1 MADFQSIYNRLNNGT
16 QFTPLSAQT
25 FGDWSIEAGDIVT
38 VTKDGT
44 SYQTPVMR
52 SGLEWRGASLVTIE
66 STGNKER
73 DALNKLSKQDYLG
86 TGAGS
91 GLHGYYGAKKLGY
104 LALAFE
110 DEFGYLRSEL
120 YLDHERLRLAFDGID
135 SLRSELVMTRES
147 LRLAFEGAD
156 SLRSEFL
163 MTRESLRIAFDGI
176 GSLRSELLMTRESL
190 RIAFDGV
197 DSLRSEMLMT
207 RESFR
212 LAFDGIDS
220 LRSEMLMTRESFR
233 LAFDGIDSLRSE
245 LLMTRE
251 SFRLAFDGIDSLRSE
266 MLMTRESLRIA
277 FDGVD
282 SLRSEMLMT
291 RESLRV
297 AFDGVD
303 SLRSELLMTR
313 DSLRIAFDGMDSL
326 RSEMLMTR
334 ESFRIAF
341 DGMDSLRSELVM
353 TRESFR
359 VAFDG
364 MDSLR
369 SEMIMT
375 RESLRVAFDGVD
387 GLRSELIITRE
398 SLRSSFEDD
407 IESVRSAITQEAN
420 RISLVVEGTG
430 ANAHVKPAAIV
441 AAVKDNKSSLELS
454 ADDIILDGSI
464 KLGDKLQVL
473 QSGELYATSSIFV
486 APGSV
491 FNGDHVGNFYYSEQQ
506 EGHSVRMP
514 LLKKARVDN
523 GVLKIWTYSDPEGSP
538 SITFSKATTTSNKIS
553 GSWSGGIFTVATD
566 DVNGQQPP
574 LMTTSLKVV
583 LTGDVTVSSGK
594 ARQYAQVWYFDPA
607 LAQYTSNPYTN
618 TGMPEQQIEIDT
630 SSVYTAGKDAVRLKI
645 VPHTGS
651 AWDYNVGLD
660 KSESGS
666 EITEYAIWLRKGDLD
681 EDTGERAIAAM
692 IGANTVSQTVYIYDY
707 NDGKNS
713 IINAGGPL
721 NVTANTSGN
730 VALNRYV
737 TTYNVN
743 VPAPTVKVKLDRD
756 YVSSGSTID
765 AVVPT
770 TDGSGSNFLRTW
782 VEDNGL
788 TSGTNPGNKTRRIR
802 SLVGSTPIF
811 DTTYTDY
818 KDGWDAVG
826 APTFLQW
833 ENTRNYSYLKDLKM
847 TWQTDNKSSDAVRRG
862 TRYIRITMTGSA
874 GVPTFDSNH
883 KGEARLM
890 ESVNGSSWTNITGAA
905 IEIDA
910 SRVYEE
916 GRQAASEPDIEFD
929 GWVTTGVE
937 TSTSAIIS
945 NQIKFKH
952 SSGTKQ
958 GKRNVYLTQDSG
970 FTSKKKWVWMKD
982 NASNGTA
989 VGKIQ
994 VDATS
999 VYNDGY
1005 NAVGAPTFAQ
1015 WQETDGT
1022 TVITPSSTAPA
1033 TTATSRN
1040 VQMKWTTNNK
1050 TTGAERKA
1058 TKNLYL
1064 SVEMSGSK
1072 PYFDSNHVA
1081 YVRLRDYSGGYR
1093 YVARVAV
1100 DASSVYAEG
1109 AGQTIVAKPTFE
1121 FQSGIGTQN
1130 KKYTTVTAK
1139 ATSGSKTES
1148 TGTYL
1153 ELQSGTYGSRS
1164 NHCINLYSEDAGDII
1179 ARYDIE
1185 SMINGSAADANVVFD
1200 SWLNNPS
1207 EDGTTNVL
1215 TNTARFRNESNSA
1228 KTAAKTISMTYDN
1241 TFENHQ
1247 KWIKVHA
1254 DSADGATVLRYL
1266 VDASSEWNAA
1276 ISSPSVSGEQAGN
1289 SDEVNVSLT
1298 SGQKWKVNFTL
1309 TDASGAPKTTSYVV
1323 KAPTT
1328 GGTERVSG
1336 TWNNGTFQVVSD
1348 SLGSALPANLTS
1360 VLLKVKP
1367 SYSSAL
1373 ANAIVYHD
1381 VDYDTNIVSTQSME
1395 LVQDVGNRRVNLNV
1409 DGDTKAYVSTAETFN
1424 AGVGQG
1430 YSNVHYI
1437 TPDAN
1442 RNRAVAG
1449 KTQYWNAILRSST
1462 GTEFRTVYA
1471 DTGKSTGFVAVGN
1484 DYTLTSNGT
1493 HVINDIVSSITVN
1506 VPIPDVPEE
1515 EHDIDLGSVWTTD
1528 RTLSGWT
1535 KLNTLRRLYEQAKAD
1550 SEFVVFEVTC
1560 GDSSKVYY
1568 MEP

>member
-86 TGAGS
+86 SGAGS
-91 GLHGYYGAKKLGY
+91 GLHGYYGARRQGFLY
-104 LALAFE
+104 LAFE
-110 DEFGYLRSEL
+110 DELGSLRSEL
-120 YLDHERLRLAFDGID
+120 YMDHEQ
-135 SLRSELVMTRES
+135 
-147 LRLAFEGAD
+147 LRLAFEKD
-156 SLRSEFL
+156 INSTRSEL
-163 MTRESLRIAFDGI
+163 RMTAESLRIAFDNEI
-176 GSLRSELLMTRESL
+176 QCTRSEFLMTADSLRIAFDNDINCLRSEFVMTAESLRIAFEDDINSLRSEFRLTAESLRISFEEAAGSIRSEFNMTAESL
-190 RIAFDGV
+190 RIAFDDDINSVRSEFKMTV
-197 DSLRSEMLMT
+197 DSLRIGFE
-207 RESFR
+207 
-212 LAFDGIDS
+212 DDVNS
-220 LRSEMLMTRESFR
+220 LRSEFKMTS
-233 LAFDGIDSLRSE
+233 
-245 LLMTRE
+245 
-251 SFRLAFDGIDSLRSE
+251 
-266 MLMTRESLRIA
+266 
-277 FDGVD
+277 
-282 SLRSEMLMT
+282 
-291 RESLRV
+291 ESLRV
-297 AFDGVD
+297 AFDNMSECV
-303 SLRSELLMTR
+303 RSEFLLTAESVR
-313 DSLRIAFDGMDSL
+313 LSFQDDINSA
-326 RSEMLMTR
+326 RSEFNMT
-334 ESFRIAF
+334 A
-341 DGMDSLRSELVM
+341 
-353 TRESFR
+353 
-359 VAFDG
+359 
-364 MDSLR
+364 
-369 SEMIMT
+369 
-375 RESLRVAFDGVD
+375 ESLRVAFDNEAASI
-387 GLRSELIITRE
+387 RSEMQMSADSLRIAFENDLNSTRSAFVISSESIMMAFDDAVNSVRSEFVITAE

-407 IESVRSAITQEAN
+407 IEGVQSAIEQEAN

-454 ADDIILDGSI
+454 ADDIYLDGSI

-473 QSGELYATSSIFV
+473 QSGELYAKSSIYV

-583 LTGDVTVSSGK
+583 LTGDVNVSSGK

-607 LAQYTSNPYTN
+607 LTQYTINPYTN
-618 TGMPEQQIEIDT
+618 TGMPDQQIEIDT

-645 VPHTGS
+645 VPHSGS
-651 AWDYNVGLD
+651 AWNYNVGLD

-666 EITEYAIWLRKGDLD
+666 EITEYAIWLKDEGLD
-681 EDTGERAIAAM
+681 TETGEHPISAM
-692 IGANTVSQTVYIYDY
+692 IGANTVSQTIYVQDY
-707 NDGKNS
+707 NQGQDS
-713 IINAGGPL
+713 IINAGAPL

-743 VPAPTVKVKLDRD
+743 VPAPTVKVKLDRE
-756 YVSSGSTID
+756 YVSSSGTID

-770 TDGSGSNFLRTW
+770 TDGSGYDFLRAW
-782 VEDNGL
+782 VQDGGL
-788 TSGTNPGNKTRRIR
+788 VQSGTNPGNKTRQIR
-802 SLVGSTPIF
+802 SFIGSTPIF

-826 APTFLQW
+826 TPQW
-833 ENTRNYSYLKDLKM
+833 GDWNVTATGS
-847 TWQTDNKSSDAVRRG
+847 KSSTLNTGNYVYLQVAKKTNNASRDRLVQLS
-862 TRYIRITMTGSA
+862 ISGSA
-874 GVPTFDSNH
+874 SYDDFDSNH
-883 KGEARLM
+883 KAYVYVRYYDA
-890 ESVNGSSWTNITGAA
+890 TAGAWKY
-905 IEIDA
+905 IMRREIDA
-910 SRVYEE
+910 TSVYEA
-916 GRQAASEPDIEFD
+916 GQQSASEPDIEFD
-929 GWVTTGVE
+929 KWTVTDVD

-952 SSGTKQ
+952 SSGSKQ
-958 GKRNVYLTQDSG
+958 GVRNVYLTQDSS
-970 FTSKKKWVWMKD
+970 FTSKKKWVWMRD

-999 VYNDGY
+999 VYNDGF
-1005 NAVGAPTFAQ
+1005 NAVGAPTFSQ

-1040 VQMKWTTNNK
+1040 VQMKWVTNNK
-1050 TTGAERKA
+1050 TTGDERKA

-1093 YVARVAV
+1093 YIARVAV

-1109 AGQTIVAKPTFE
+1109 AGQVVVAKPAFE

-1164 NHCINLYSEDAGDII
+1164 NHCINLYSEEAGDII

-1200 SWLNNPS
+1200 SWLNNLD
-1207 EDGTTNVL
+1207 EDGTNNVL

-1228 KTAAKTISMTYDN
+1228 KTAAKTIFMDYNSG
-1241 TFENHQ
+1241 FENHR

-1254 DSADGATVLRYL
+1254 DSADGATVLRYQ

-1276 ISSPSVSGEQAGN
+1276 IASPSVSGEQAGN
-1289 SDEVNVSLT
+1289 SDSINVSLL

-1309 TDASGAPKTTSYVV
+1309 VDASGSPRTTSYVV

-1328 GGTERVSG
+1328 GGSERVTG
-1336 TWNNGTFQVVSD
+1336 NWEYDNNNVPQFVVS
-1348 SLGSALPANLTS
+1348 SSPTGSALPAALTK
-1360 VLLKVKP
+1360 VLLKVEHGYADAIAYAKI
-1367 SYSSAL
+1367 YKDNNSSNVNL
-1373 ANAIVYHD
+1373 I
-1381 VDYDTNIVSTQSME
+1381 SSQGMKLE
-1395 LVQDVGNRRVNLNV
+1395 QDVVNKRVNLTTN
-1409 DGDTKAYVSTAETFN
+1409 GSTAAWIDISATYN

-1430 YSNVHYI
+1430 YSNVHHA
-1437 TPDAN
+1437 TPDAY
-1442 RNRAVAG
+1442 RNRAVNG
-1449 KTQYWNAILRSST
+1449 KTQYWNAILRSSN
-1462 GTEFRTVYA
+1462 GTELRTVYA
-1471 DTGKSTGFVAVGN
+1471 DMNQGTGFVAVGH

-1535 KLNTLRRLYEQAKAD
+1535 KLNTLKRLYEQAKAD